1 MKGREKMQERNKDAG
16 FEKNLLNRPAIL
28 CNAPIFNEMLP
39 ILRPNLPAFRD
50 LEKEWEQVLLSNQIT
65 NAKQVKKFEE
75 HVAEYLGVK
84 HCVAV
89 SSCTS
94 GLMLTLR
101 SLNIQGEVVIP
112 SFTFFATAHALLWN
126 GITPV
131 FVDCEL
137 DTFNIDPIQVESAIT
152 PRTKAILAIHM
163 YGNPAEI
170 KKLDMISKKY
180 NIPLIFDAAHAFG
193 ALYQNQSIG
202 QFGMAEIFS
211 LSPTKTLISGEG
223 GLVTTNDAGLARLI
237 RLGRNYGDGGNY
249 DPVYVGLNARMSE
262 FHATLGLHSL
272 KHVQYE
278 IDRRNHITEKY
289 QHCLKDIPG
298 IEFQKIRSGNRSTY
312 KDFSILIDENKFGL
326 SRDEVCRALETE
338 NIMTKKYFYP
348 PVHRQTIYSA
358 IYESQK
364 KQLNNTDSISNRV
377 VSLPIYSR
385 LLDEE
390 VNKICNAI
398 ERIKQFSSEIKETI
412 SSLCV

>member
-1 MKGREKMQERNKDAG
+1 M
-16 FEKNLLNRPAIL
+16 
-28 CNAPIFNEMLP
+28 
-39 ILRPNLPAFRD
+39 
-50 LEKEWEQVLLSNQIT
+50 
-65 NAKQVKKFEE
+65 
-75 HVAEYLGVK
+75 
-84 HCVAV
+84 
-89 SSCTS
+89 
-94 GLMLTLR
+94 
-101 SLNIQGEVVIP
+101 
-112 SFTFFATAHALLWN
+112 
-126 GITPV
+126 
-131 FVDCEL
+131 DCEL
-137 DTFNIDPIQVESAIT
+137 DTFNIDPVQVESAIT
-152 PRTKAILAIHM
+152 PQTKAILAIHM

-193 ALYQNQSIG
+193 ALYQNQPIG

-211 LSPTKTLISGEG
+211 LSPTKTLISAEG
-223 GLVTTNDAGLARLI
+223 GLVTTNDAGLAQLI

-262 FHATLGLHSL
+262 FHATIGLHSL